1 MFYLIMLSFAKLIYE
16 HWQQLDEMYEPHNRE
31 LKYSEKNMSQP
42 LHPLQ
47 VPHGM
52 AWDHTR
58 ASTVRGW

>member
-1 MFYLIMLSFAKLIYE
+1 
-16 HWQQLDEMYEPHNRE
+16 
-31 LKYSEKNMSQP
+31 MSQP